1 MKYLNTVKKYA
12 AVAVV
17 SLAASAPSY
26 AAVDTTEAVAAI
38 ATFVGAVAALGAA
51 FLLVT
56 IAKKGWSK
64 IGG

>member
-12 AVAVV
+12 AVGVV
-17 SLAASAPSY
+17 SLASSAPAF
-26 AAVDTTEAVAAI
+26 AAIETTEAVTAI
-38 ATFVGAVAALGAA
+38 GHFVVAVAAIGAA

>member
-1 MKYLNTVKKYA
+1 MKYLNMAKKFGA
-12 AVAVV
+12 AVVV
-17 SLAASAPSY
+17 SSVAAVPAY

-38 ATFVGAVAALGAA
+38 GTFVGAVAALGAA

-56 IAKKGWSK
+56 IARKGWSK